1 MKGKS
6 LENKIPDLTGSA
18 DFLGLPLNSW
28 YFLISKKYRESVH
41 EKWKEQS
48 QIKILRDVTG
58 LIAGFVVSVAILI
71 LLISYFISNK
81 I

>member
-1 MKGKS
+1 MKGKP
-6 LENKIPDLTGSA
+6 LENNSDLTGSIG
-18 DFLGLPLNSW
+18 FLSFPLNFW
-28 YFLISKKYRESVH
+28 YFLISKKYRESVY

-81 I
+81 T